1 MLLFFKLKQALALA
15 FIPLPSPSPH
25 SGALSVFRVGC
36 PSNPSHHMNPSCHH
50 SSRVM
55 SIKGRRS
62 EAAPA
67 SVSAQC
73 FSCSKAKAHSHSN
86 HSPGYNHNQASHLF
100 STWIHQTEPC
110 SMWWLQMFW
119 TCLKPG
125 GSKRPKASWS
135 TLSSSSAGKGSWGFR
150 SGEWKIFFGLKKT
163 GGILELTFAVS
174 GMRQRRQRRR
184 KRFVGNSR
192 LRSYSGTVNL
202 N

>member
-25 SGALSVFRVGC
+25 SGALPVFRVGC
-36 PSNPSHHMNPSCHH
+36 PSNPSHYMTPSCHH

-67 SVSAQC
+67 SVSARC

-135 TLSSSSAGKGSWGFR
+135 TLSSSSAGKASWGFR
-150 SGEWKIFFGLKKT
+150 SGELKIFFALKQHSGT
-163 GGILELTFAVS
+163 HVAVS

-192 LRSYSGTVNL
+192 LRSYSGTFNL